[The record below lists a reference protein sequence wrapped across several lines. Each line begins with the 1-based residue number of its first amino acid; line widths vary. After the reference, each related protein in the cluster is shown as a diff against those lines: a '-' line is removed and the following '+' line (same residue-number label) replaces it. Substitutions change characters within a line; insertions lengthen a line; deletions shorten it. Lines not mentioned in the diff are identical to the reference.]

1 MAIIDTHAHIYS
13 EKFEK
18 DEAEMISRAKKTG
31 LEAVFLPNIDLKSIE
46 GMMRLTKSYPNFCYP
61 LMGLHP
67 CSVNED
73 YPQVLQQMKALF
85 AKHKFYGVGETGLDY
100 HWELTFKAEQQ
111 EALRE
116 QIQWAVEFKLP
127 LILHT
132 RKSFDDTY
140 NIVSEYKCDALRGI
154 FHCFDGSATD
164 AQKVIELGFY
174 IGIGG
179 VVTFKNSNLN
189 ETIAAT
195 PLNKI
200 LIETDSPYLCPEPY
214 RGKRNEPAN
223 TKYVVKKITEIKGV
237 NIEEV
242 EATTTAAAK
251 LIYGIV

>member
-31 LEAVFLPNIDLKSIE
+31 LEAVFLPNIDLKSVE
-46 GMMRLTKSYPNFCYP
+46 GMMRLAKSYPNFCYP

-67 CSVNED
+67 CSVKED

-116 QIQWAVEFKLP
+116 QIQWAIEFQLP

-164 AQKVIELGFY
+164 AQKVIEMGFY

-223 TKYVVKKITEIKGV
+223 TKYVVKKIAEIKGV